1 MSSTM
6 VKLEKVCDVIRGV
19 TFKPEDLVPPFTEN
33 SIVVMRT
40 KNVQVKGLDYED
52 LISIPIDLI
61 KDQKKVLIDGDL
73 LISSANSWYLVGK
86 TSFFETNKL
95 ASPVTAGGFISIIR
109 PKASIKS
116 KYLYHWLT
124 TDKSQHKIRHLGRQT
139 TNISNLDFKQFKK
152 LEIPLPSLPEQQRIA
167 DILDKAE
174 AVTQKREQALAL
186 CDEFLRAT
194 FLDMFGDPVSNPK
207 GWNTES
213 IGNLTSVLTGS
224 TPSRK
229 VAEYYKGD
237 IPWVKTTEVNG
248 KDIYDTSEKISDKA
262 ILESSCKL
270 VPKGSIVMAMYGQGK
285 TRGQVA
291 RLKVE
296 AATNQACAVIT
307 PTNKIDMDYLYLYL
321 LNSYERLRSL
331 GRGGNQPNLNL
342 NIVKNIAVLV
352 PPTELQQKF
361 SEIVEK
367 VNAIKARIQHAQEL
381 PLFDALSQQA
391 FKGELTQ

>member
-1 MSSTM
+1 MSWEM
-6 VKLEKVCDVIRGV
+6 VSITDVCNPKQWKTIPATQLKDSGYPVFGANGIIGYYDDYNHEKPVIAITCRGATCGSINMTLPQSYVTGNAMCLDDVDSDRLDERFLFSYLKTYDFDHIISGSAQPQITRTNLE
-19 TFKPEDLVPPFTEN
+19 
-33 SIVVMRT
+33 
-40 KNVQVKGLDYED
+40 
-52 LISIPIDLI
+52 
-61 KDQKKVLIDGDL
+61 
-73 LISSANSWYLVGK
+73 
-86 TSFFETNKL
+86 
-95 ASPVTAGGFISIIR
+95 
-109 PKASIKS
+109 
-116 KYLYHWLT
+116 
-124 TDKSQHKIRHLGRQT
+124 
-139 TNISNLDFKQFKK
+139 K
-152 LEIPLPSLPEQQRIA
+152 LEIPLPPLPEQQRIA

-174 AVTQKREQALAL
+174 AINQKREKALAL

-229 VAEYYKGD
+229 VAEYYEGD

-270 VPKGSIVMAMYGQGK
+270 VPKDSIVMAMYGQGK

-342 NIVKNIAVLV
+342 NIVKNIEVLV
-352 PPTELQQKF
+352 PPIELQQKF
-361 SEIVEK
+361 SSIVEK
-367 VNAIKARIQHAQEL
+367 VNAIKAKVQQAQEL
-381 PLFDALSQQA
+381 PLFNALSQQA

>member
-1 MSSTM
+1 MSWEM
-6 VKLEKVCDVIRGV
+6 VPFIKVCNIQGGTQPPKSMFLEEEQEGYIRLLQIQD
-19 TFKPEDLVPPFTEN
+19 FKRSDKAVFVPDRKTLKKCNEDD
-33 SIVVMRT
+33 I
-40 KNVQVKGLDYED
+40 
-52 LISIPIDLI
+52 LIGRYGAS
-61 KDQKKVLIDGDL
+61 
-73 LISSANSWYLVGK
+73 VGK
-86 TSFFETNKL
+86 ILTGLKGAYNVALVKTVPNLKKLNK
-95 ASPVTAGGFISIIR
+95 
-109 PKASIKS
+109 
-116 KYLYHWLT
+116 KYLYHFLRSPCFQNYILNVGSRAAQAGFNK
-124 TDKSQHKIRHLGRQT
+124 DDLAGLQ
-139 TNISNLDFKQFKK
+139 
-152 LEIPLPSLPEQQRIA
+152 IPLPPLPEQQRIA

-174 AVTQKREQALAL
+174 AITQKREQALAL

-229 VAEYYKGD
+229 VAEYYEGD
-237 IPWVKTTEVNG
+237 NPWVKTTEVNG

-270 VPKGSIVMAMYGQGK
+270 VPKDSIVMAMYGQGK

-342 NIVKNIAVLV
+342 NIVKNIEVLV
-352 PPTELQQKF
+352 PPIELQQKF

-367 VNAIKARIQHAQEL
+367 VNAIKAKVQQAQEL

-391 FKGELTQ
+391 FKGELSQ